1 MSDVLVL
8 CVWFFYFNRVQLPRL
23 NFSVSMSTAAK
34 PAFTV
39 PPTSKIFEST
49 NPNPKIFR
57 VITIVSGIQFVLWC
71 YLSYFAL
78 TQLNS
83 VGKKPD
89 QQKAEG
95 SEVSGTL
102 DGGSRVQQKVDDSD
116 GEREESSGQKI
127 KTEQESTSDIVM
139 FRDAEIVSEEL
150 QVDNNS
156 AMPVVGDDTVRDS
169 MAPVGDDSATPETGA
184 GGKPKLNKSGELIE
198 RLMSSKWRVS
208 LSLLSLSA
216 GAVFAMVAYIYPL
229 RMVRGVTYI
238 RPSQLLEVVTHSPW
252 GTPRTIQVPLV
263 DVVCN
268 TTPAQVAEGQ
278 VIALKIK
285 NYQWFFLLNHK
296 GITIDPMFSALVL
309 SRRNHSN

>member
-1 MSDVLVL
+1 
-8 CVWFFYFNRVQLPRL
+8 
-23 NFSVSMSTAAK
+23 MSTAAK

-83 VGKKPD
+83 VGEEPNQRKG
-89 QQKAEG
+89 EVV
-95 SEVSGTL
+95 SETL
-102 DGGSRVQQKVDDSD
+102 DKSSRSHDQQKVD
-116 GEREESSGQKI
+116 GCGGGKEESSNQKQGQEN
-127 KTEQESTSDIVM
+127 TGDIVM
-139 FRDAEIVSEEL
+139 FRDGGKLEQ
-150 QVDNNS
+150 QVDN
-156 AMPVVGDDTVRDS
+156 
-169 MAPVGDDSATPETGA
+169 SATVENDSIPTETA
-184 GGKPKLNKSGELIE
+184 ETSGKPKLKKSGELIE
-198 RLMSSKWRVS
+198 WFMSSKWRMS

-216 GAVFAMVAYIYPL
+216 GTVFALVAYIYPL
-229 RMVRGVTYI
+229 RMVRSVTYI

-252 GTPRTIQVPLV
+252 GTPRTFQVPLV

-268 TTPAQVAEGQ
+268 TTPTQIAEGQ

-285 NYQWFFLLNHK
+285 SYQWFFLLNHK

-309 SRRNHSN
+309 SRRNLAT